1 VTSRYPLWDMK
12 SPEKTAEV
20 PHTVAGDKATHIAV
34 GGKDTHASVE
44 LSQAQVPRQPSEA
57 PMHIETGH
65 YTAKE
70 LGIPMPD
77 PTIKPMIVAF
87 AMVAMVGS
95 MIFMH
100 GENKLFAV
108 AMILG
113 FGALFVGM
121 LYNWL
126 LTPLE
131 SEHAHH

>member
-1 VTSRYPLWDMK
+1 
-12 SPEKTAEV
+12 
-20 PHTVAGDKATHIAV
+20 
-34 GGKDTHASVE
+34 
-44 LSQAQVPRQPSEA
+44 
-57 PMHIETGH
+57 MHIETGH

-95 MIFMH
+95 MVFMRM
-100 GENKLFAV
+100 EDKTFAIATMV
-108 AMILG
+108 G
-113 FGALFVGM
+113 FAALFVGM
-121 LYNWL
+121 LFNWL